1 MESQLQQAVEIALLG
16 TLDPLLKQQA
26 MEYCEEVKRLD
37 QGYAAAVAILAQPLP
52 PMALQFFV
60 YQVLESHID
69 RLDAEALL
77 KLYHSLRAH
86 LAQRLDVTNDDPA
99 YLKNKLALLFAD
111 LFCKLYLQHH
121 PQFLSDWLEVYAT
134 GKPRAVD
141 YYTRTL
147 LAIHLEIG
155 DKFILR
161 LRPNQEL
168 IGLLKDQIR
177 TMDMDR
183 LVALWHDILQGGP
196 GRWPDDV
203 IVNTLDIVGLY
214 VLWME
219 ISLFVKPEVVTT
231 IFDYLRVHSA
241 RNQCCLCVLEIVAK
255 KMKPSAKL
263 ELVAMLDLTTTLNL
277 IGVDDNQDVTFM
289 ENLGHLINQMGLEL
303 VGCIDNLPEL
313 MEQVQPH
320 LYKMWPLALFLL
332 GHEYD
337 DVTQQVF
344 PFIQAFLVLAKKQP
358 ALQDRQLL
366 LELLNKVVLK
376 MKYDDDDDGD
386 GDDDGLF
393 HEVRSKLKTFQDSIA
408 MISPALYIEALP
420 IVINEL
426 LFASQDDWRKAEL
439 GLYQLTNYGDLL
451 RTNGLGLTAVTE
463 LPAYY
468 GYREFMVRLIHLDLI
483 VQVRHPKVQLAFFD
497 IVVKHFA
504 FLHAL
509 PKERPGLI
517 TRVLEIFMLDVAVFS
532 PDTKVRLRAWYCFYR
547 FLKTTKPTGV
557 TALFVEELTVK
568 LLPLL
573 KIEAVPLEENQV
585 NLTFLGQLY
594 LLELVA
600 LLTALLG
607 SHQVLEKVALLNHVL
622 GPLFADLE
630 ACVARGD
637 DMAALQA
644 QDDIVAI
651 GTVAK
656 GYDDGQGDNAPDSVI
671 AKFGDAALAIT
682 ITLER
687 MPKHQG
693 VRNAARMTF
702 LRLLPILRGQITAPL
717 LKLVAVIVGAADLE
731 LLELLDFLLFLGQLS
746 HAFKKNPELYSLL
759 NNVLLPV
766 FDKVLLMTKA
776 SDDDALIADVH
787 RDKHT
792 LKRLLVLLLL
802 GLVLNH
808 QALLLVLEL
817 NKQEF
822 PVVLEAL
829 LEWARDVA
837 GDGNTA
843 KMAITQVANLVQIF
857 GGAGGSLDDKADPGA
872 ALLAP
877 LDGIDQFLMERV
889 TTLSFEV
896 PFLATFNADDAQH
909 RLVAQEIAF
918 LLKLMYDKRGDD
930 YLGWLRNYLGNMGLA
945 LEYTDDL
952 CVNLAK
958 SDVKGF
964 KKYFVTFVRQL
975 K

>member
-16 TLDPLLKQQA
+16 TLDPHLKQQA
-26 MEYCEEVKRLD
+26 MAYCEEVKLLAE
-37 QGYAAAVAILAQPLP
+37 GYAAAVGILSQPEA
-52 PMALQFFV
+52 PMPLQFFV
-60 YQVLESHID
+60 YQVLESHLEQ
-69 RLDAEALL
+69 LDAAALL
-77 KLYHSLRAH
+77 KLYHTLRAH
-86 LAQRLDVTNDDPA
+86 LAQRLELASEDPA

-111 LFCKLYLQHH
+111 LFLKLYLQLY

-147 LAIHLEIG
+147 LAIHTEIG

-168 IGLLKDQIR
+168 IGAVKDQIR

-183 LVALWHDILQGGP
+183 LVALWHEILQGGP
-196 GRWPDDV
+196 DRWSDDI
-203 IVNTLDIVGLY
+203 IVNTLDLVGLY

-231 IFDYLRVHSA
+231 IFGYLRVHSA
-241 RNQCCLCVLEIVAK
+241 RNQCCVCVSEIVAK
-255 KMKPSAKL
+255 KMKPTAKL

-289 ENLGHLINQMGLEL
+289 ENLARLINQMGLEL
-303 VGCIDNLPEL
+303 VGCIDTLPDL
-313 MEQVQPH
+313 IDQVQPH

-386 GDDDGLF
+386 SDDDGLF
-393 HEVRSKLKTFQDSIA
+393 HEVRKRLKTFQDLIA
-408 MISPALYIEALP
+408 MILPDLYIEALP

-426 LFASQDDWRKAEL
+426 LFALHDDWRKAEL

-451 RTNGLGLTAVTE
+451 RTNGLGLATVTE
-463 LPAYY
+463 LPAYFT
-468 GYREFMVRLIHLDLI
+468 YREFMVRLIHLDVI
-483 VQVRHPKVQLAFFD
+483 VQLRHPKVQLAFFD

-504 FLHAL
+504 FLHPL

-532 PDTKVRLRAWYCFYR
+532 GDSKVRLRAWYCFYR

-573 KIEAVPLEENQV
+573 KIEARPLEENEV
-585 NLTFLGQLY
+585 NLELSGQLY

-600 LLTALLG
+600 LLAALLG
-607 SHQVLEKVALLNHVL
+607 SHQELEKVALLNHIL
-622 GPLFADLE
+622 SPLFADLE
-630 ACVARGD
+630 AAVTRGD
-637 DMAALQA
+637 DLAMLQA

-656 GYDDGQGDNAPDSVI
+656 GYDDGENEAPESVI

-702 LRLLPILRGQITAPL
+702 SRLLPILRGQITAPL
-717 LKLVAVIVGAADLE
+717 LKLVAVIVGAPDLE
-731 LLELLDFLLFLGQLS
+731 LLELADFLLFLGQLS

-759 NNVLLPV
+759 NNVLSPV
-766 FDKVLLMTKA
+766 FAKVLLMAKT

-792 LKRLLVLLLL
+792 LKRLLILLLS

-817 NKQEF
+817 NKQQF
-822 PVVLEAL
+822 PVVLDAL

-843 KMAITQVANLVQIF
+843 KMAVTQLANLVQIF
-857 GGAGGSLDDKADPGA
+857 GGAGGALDDKLDPGA
-872 ALLAP
+872 ALVPP
-877 LDGIDQFLMERV
+877 LDGIDQFLTERV
-889 TTLSFEV
+889 TLLSFEV
-896 PFLATFNADDAQH
+896 PFLASFNADDAQH

-930 YLGWLRNYLGNMGLA
+930 YLGYLRNYLATMGLP